1 MSERPQKKR
10 SIFKSVFPW
19 VGWIGFSLCI
29 GIFCITGCSQNTTM
43 NQQSQ
48 TFHKV
53 KSEKLAQTK
62 SVNLSEAETKAALDR
77 FTEFLQGIGS
87 AEYIEKEVANVYSK
101 DAYLNDTLK
110 SLHNRE
116 EIKEH
121 FLKTS
126 ETMNTYSVEI
136 EDIASTDQGHYIRWT
151 MKFSAPKLASGKEIE
166 SIGITYVVF
175 DQQGKAVLHQDYW
188 DSVSGMFE
196 HVPIIGGGIRMI
208 KKRL

>member
-1 MSERPQKKR
+1 MSEYSLQKRTRFKT
-10 SIFKSVFPW
+10 IFSLL
-19 VGWIGFSLCI
+19 GCLSFSLCTLTLY
-29 GIFCITGCSQNTTM
+29 ITGCSHNKTM

-48 TFHKV
+48 TFHKA
-53 KSEKLAQTK
+53 KSEKLNQTK
-62 SVNLSEAETKAALDR
+62 SANLSDSETKAALDR
-77 FTEFLQGIGS
+77 FTKFLQGLGS
-87 AEYIEKEVANVYSK
+87 PEYIEKEIANVYSK

-116 EIKEH
+116 EIKHH

-126 ETMNTYSVEI
+126 ETMTSYSVEY

-151 MKFSAPKLASGKEIE
+151 MKFSAPKLANGKEIE
-166 SIGITYVVF
+166 SIGITYVIF
-175 DQQGKAVLHQDYW
+175 DADGKAVLHQDYW

-196 HVPIIGGGIRMI
+196 HVPVIGGGIRMI

>member
-1 MSERPQKKR
+1 MSTQSQKTR
-10 SIFKSVFPW
+10 TTFKSVFAW

-43 NQQSQ
+43 NQQSD
-48 TFHKV
+48 TFHKI
-53 KSEKLAQTK
+53 KSEKLKQTK
-62 SVNLSEAETKAALDR
+62 SVSLSEGETKAALDR
-77 FTEFLQGIGS
+77 FTRFLQGIGS
-87 AEYIEKEVANVYSK
+87 AEFIEKEVANVYAK
-101 DAYLNDTLK
+101 EAYLNDTLK
-110 SLHNRE
+110 SLYNRE

-126 ETMNTYSVEI
+126 ETMTTYSVEI
-136 EDIASTDQGHYIRWT
+136 EDIASTDQGHYVRWT

-166 SIGITYVVF
+166 SIGMSYVVF
-175 DQQGKAVLHQDYW
+175 DQDGKAVLHQDYW

-196 HVPIIGGGIRMI
+196 HVPVIGGGIRMI